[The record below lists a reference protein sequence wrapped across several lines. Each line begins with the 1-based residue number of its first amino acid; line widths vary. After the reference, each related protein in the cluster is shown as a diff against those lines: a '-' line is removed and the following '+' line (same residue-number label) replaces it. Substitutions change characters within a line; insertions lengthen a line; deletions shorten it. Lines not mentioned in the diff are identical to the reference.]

1 MRRNQNFEAAKFP
14 LPERS
19 KHMSVNVKNGT
30 PMHGPSL
37 CETCTRAQI
46 VQGYRESESFAL
58 CKAIFAKPVRITFAV
73 RECSSYVNKIRDTL
87 EAMERIAWTL
97 APRGSKRQ
105 AGFLAPGEVKEGDRE
120 IELVL
125 DDEA

>member
-1 MRRNQNFEAAKFP
+1 
-14 LPERS
+14 
-19 KHMSVNVKNGT
+19 MSVCIKKGT

-37 CETCTRAQI
+37 CETCTRSHI

-58 CKAIFAKPVRITFAV
+58 CQATYPQLRVTFAV
-73 RECSSYVNKIRDTL
+73 RECSSYVNKVRNTL
-87 EAMERIAWTL
+87 YEMERIAWTL

-105 AGFLAPGEVKEGDRE
+105 AGFVSPGEMKDNERD

>member
-1 MRRNQNFEAAKFP
+1 MT
-14 LPERS
+14 
-19 KHMSVNVKNGT
+19 VYVKQGT

-58 CKAIFAKPVRITFAV
+58 CKATYAQPFRITFAV
-73 RECSSYVNKIRDTL
+73 RECSSYINKICNTL
-87 EAMERIAWTL
+87 DEIERIAWTL

-105 AGFLAPGEVKEGDRE
+105 AGFVPPGNVKQGHRE

-125 DDEA
+125 NDEA

>member
-1 MRRNQNFEAAKFP
+1 
-14 LPERS
+14 
-19 KHMSVNVKNGT
+19 MSVYIKKGT

-37 CETCTRAQI
+37 CESCTRAQI

-58 CKAIFAKPVRITFAV
+58 CKATYAQPIRITFAV
-73 RECSSYVNKIRDTL
+73 RECSSYINKVRNTL
-87 EAMERIAWTL
+87 DEMERIAWTL
-97 APRGSKRQ
+97 APRGAKRQ
-105 AGFLAPGEVKEGDRE
+105 AGFVAPGAAQEGDRE

>member
-1 MRRNQNFEAAKFP
+1 
-14 LPERS
+14 
-19 KHMSVNVKNGT
+19 MSVYIKKGT

-37 CETCTRAQI
+37 CETCTRAHT

-58 CKAIFAKPVRITFAV
+58 CQATYPQLIRITFAV
-73 RECSSYVNKIRDTL
+73 RECSSYLNKVRNTL
-87 EAMERIAWTL
+87 YEMERIAWTL

-105 AGFLAPGEVKEGDRE
+105 AGFVAPGDRKDGDPE

>member
-1 MRRNQNFEAAKFP
+1 
-14 LPERS
+14 
-19 KHMSVNVKNGT
+19 MSVYIKKGT

-46 VQGYRESESFAL
+46 VQGYRESESFVL
-58 CKAIFAKPVRITFAV
+58 CKATYAEPIRITFAV
-73 RECSSYVNKIRDTL
+73 RECSCYINKISNTL
-87 EAMERIAWTL
+87 EEMERIAWTL

-105 AGFLAPGEVKEGDRE
+105 AGFVAPVDLKEGDRE

-125 DDEA
+125 NDEA